1 MKIDIT
7 ITFESDWHV
16 GHGAGSVGHID
27 RIVRRH
33 PEDDLPYV
41 PAKTLTGI
49 LRDACEKVAG
59 GLDEGKDGPWQ
70 EFVAEMFGY
79 QSKGVTDASTTT
91 AARLAI
97 GPARFDEALRQALKA
112 NPTLKDALTF
122 AKPGVSLNENGIA
135 IKDMLRLEEVVL
147 AGAVL
152 GARAELVMPESSRD
166 AALAILTSGA
176 RAVDRLGGKRR
187 RGNGRC
193 RIVIH
198 DAPANISTI
207 LAAAP
212 PDFEKTSSK
221 VFGALP
227 EAPVTEAGEWHVI
240 ELELD
245 IITPVV
251 VPAETLGNVV
261 STRDHIPG
269 ALLLPALDKKL
280 RRMLGNR
287 SGELT
292 GLLASAMIQI
302 RNAYPEG
309 AGERMIPVPAAL
321 MAEKEN
327 PANIINSL
335 FGLQND
341 GIQRK
346 QLRMG
351 YLPAGGLPNVGPGH
365 NPVYSVKLTSSTH
378 ATIDDEKQRPTEDV
392 GGVFTYEAIRAGQ
405 KFRSRILI
413 SKSVMDTL
421 PELSMLEEKI
431 RIGRAKKDDYGQVTV
446 RASAVGNIASAEIHG
461 STFDLTF
468 VSPLLARDEKLRPI
482 TDQVAFVGW
491 LEKKL
496 VTGLVCE
503 AASSRTFRDDGWNN
517 AWNEPRP
524 TRFGI
529 AAGSSFRFVMKGDM
543 SNAIAMLQKI
553 EKEGLGERR
562 GEGYGEVRIN
572 PPILLAKKP
581 PVLSENSLQVRENQI
596 SADKRTNLRLKQ
608 TTFTAQLLH
617 RAWRKEIRRQAY
629 SSGKFHNAISI
640 FSKKPGSSQLG
651 ALRSIFEGNYFDVL
665 DSWLV
670 HLREIKNRESKWPK
684 QTLEV
689 LDKFAKN
696 KDEIW
701 AYIDV
706 KDLPELEGLDIRSGI
721 AAEATRIFWLTAISL
736 AAEGAQ
742 GKGENHGAQD

>member
-16 GHGAGSVGHID
+16 GHGASAVGHID

-49 LRDACEKVAG
+49 LRDACERVAG

-97 GPARFDEALRQALKA
+97 GPARLDEALRQALKA

-122 AKPGVSLNENGIA
+122 VKPGISLNENGIA
-135 IKDMLRLEEVVL
+135 IQGMLRLEEVVL

-152 GARAELVMPESSRD
+152 CARAELVMPESARD

-193 RIVIH
+193 RIAIH

-227 EAPVTEAGEWHVI
+227 EVPVAEAGEWHVI

-269 ALLLPALDKKL
+269 SLLLPALDKKL
-280 RRMLGNR
+280 RRMLGSR

-309 AGERMIPVPAAL
+309 SGERMIPVPAAL

-335 FGLQND
+335 FELPD
-341 GIQRK
+341 DSIQRK

-351 YLPAGGLPNVGPGH
+351 YLPAGGLPNVEPGH
-365 NPVYSVKLTSSTH
+365 NPVHSVKLTSSTH

-405 KFRSRILI
+405 KFSSQILI
-413 SKSVMDTL
+413 SKSVMDIL
-421 PELSMLEEKI
+421 PELSMFEEKI

-446 RASAVGNIASAEIHG
+446 RASVGNIVSAEIHG
-461 STFDLTF
+461 STFDLMLA
-468 VSPLLARDEKLRPI
+468 SPLLARDEKLRPI
-482 TDQVAFVGW
+482 TDQDAFARW
-491 LEKKL
+491 LGKKL
-496 VTGLVCE
+496 GTGLVCE
-503 AASSRTFRDDGWNN
+503 AVSSRAFRDDGWNN

-529 AAGSSFRFVMKGDM
+529 AAGSSFRFGMKGDM
-543 SNAIAMLQKI
+543 RNAIAMLQKI

-562 GEGYGEVRIN
+562 GEGYGEVKIN
-572 PPILLAKKP
+572 PSILLAKKP
-581 PVLSENSLQVRENQI
+581 PVLSEHSLQVRENQI
-596 SADKRTNLRLKQ
+596 SADKYPNLRLKQ
-608 TTFTAQLLH
+608 TAFTAQLLH
-617 RAWRKEIRRQAY
+617 RAWRKEIRRRAY
-629 SSGKFHNAISI
+629 SSNEFHNDISI
-640 FSKKPGSSQLG
+640 SAKKPGSSQLG

-670 HLREIKNRESKWPK
+670 HLRETKNRESKWSRK
-684 QTLEV
+684 TLEL

-701 AYIDV
+701 TYINV
-706 KDLPELEGLDIRSGI
+706 EDLPGLEGHDIRSGI
-721 AAEATRIFWLTAISL
+721 ATEATRIFWLTAISL
-736 AAEGAQ
+736 ASEGAQ